1 MSRPSFLLRELV
13 ARELRA
19 RYSGSAFGFLWAFVH
34 PLWQLVL
41 LGTVFSVILRIPL
54 TGERTSSFAAF
65 LFAGL
70 IPWMALQEG
79 VTRGAT
85 AITEN
90 AQLVKKMKFPSQ
102 ILVQAVVVSAL
113 VHSGIAF
120 GVFTALQ
127 AVRGELSPAALP
139 WLLVGTGGQ
148 LLVTCGLALAAAA
161 LQVYLR
167 DVVQATGL
175 VLSALFYLTPIVYT
189 EHFATSREVVPGL
202 AAWLAFSPF
211 STLVRLYR
219 SFLISSDPPA
229 WAGIAI
235 LYATGFVMLAVG
247 ATIFRRLSPGFA
259 DEL

>member
-1 MSRPSFLLRELV
+1 MRRPTFLLRELV
-13 ARELRA
+13 VRDLRS

-65 LFAGL
+65 LFSGL

-85 AITEN
+85 VIIEN
-90 AQLVKKMKFPSQ
+90 GQLVKKMKFPSGV
-102 ILVQAVVVSAL
+102 LVQAVVVSAL

-120 GVFTALQ
+120 AVFAALQ
-127 AVRGELSPAALP
+127 AFRGELSPPAIG
-139 WLLVGTGGQ
+139 WLLVGAGGQ
-148 LLVTCGLALAAAA
+148 LLITTGLALAAAA

-167 DVVQATGL
+167 DVAQATGL

-189 EHFATSREVVPGL
+189 EHFATSRDVVPGL
-202 AAWLAFSPF
+202 AAWLSSSPF
-211 STLVRLYR
+211 STMVRLYR
-219 SFLISSDPPA
+219 TFLISSDPPG

-235 LYATGFVMLAVG
+235 LYATGVALLAVG
-247 ATIFRRLSPGFA
+247 AAIFRRLSPGFA

>member
-1 MSRPSFLLRELV
+1 MRRPTFLLRELV
-13 ARELRA
+13 VRDLRS

-65 LFAGL
+65 LFSGL

-85 AITEN
+85 VIIEN
-90 AQLVKKMKFPSQ
+90 GQLVKKMKFPSGV
-102 ILVQAVVVSAL
+102 LVQAVVVSAL

-120 GVFTALQ
+120 AVFAALQ
-127 AVRGELSPAALP
+127 AFRGELSPPAIG
-139 WLLVGTGGQ
+139 WLLVGAGGQ
-148 LLVTCGLALAAAA
+148 LLITTGLALAAAA

-167 DVVQATGL
+167 DVAQATGL

-189 EHFATSREVVPGL
+189 EHFATSRDVVPGL
-202 AAWLAFSPF
+202 AAWLSSSPF
-211 STLVRLYR
+211 STMVSLYR
-219 SFLISSDPPA
+219 TFLISSDPPG
-229 WAGIAI
+229 WAGVAI
-235 LYATGFVMLAVG
+235 LYATGVALLAVG
-247 ATIFRRLSPGFA
+247 AAIFRRLSPGFA

>member
-1 MSRPSFLLRELV
+1 VKRPTFLLRELV
-13 ARELRA
+13 ARDLRA

-85 AITEN
+85 VITEN
-90 AQLVKKMKFPSQ
+90 AQLVKKMRFPSQ

-113 VHSGIAF
+113 IHSGIALV
-120 GVFTALQ
+120 VFTVLQ
-127 AVRGELSPAALP
+127 AFRGELAPAALP
-139 WLLVGTGGQ
+139 WLLAGTGGQ

-189 EHFATSREVVPGL
+189 EHFATSRDVVPGL

-219 SFLISSDPPA
+219 SFLISSDPPS
-229 WAGIAI
+229 WAGLAV
-235 LYATGFVMLAVG
+235 LYATGIVLLAVG
-247 ATIFRRLSPGFA
+247 TAIFRRLSPGFA

>member
-1 MSRPSFLLRELV
+1 MRRPTFLLRELV
-13 ARELRA
+13 VRDLRS

-65 LFAGL
+65 LFSGL

-85 AITEN
+85 VIIEN
-90 AQLVKKMKFPSQ
+90 GQLVKKMKFPSGV
-102 ILVQAVVVSAL
+102 LVQAVVVSAL

-120 GVFTALQ
+120 AVFAALQ
-127 AVRGELSPAALP
+127 AFRGELSPPAIG
-139 WLLVGTGGQ
+139 WLLVGAGGQ
-148 LLVTCGLALAAAA
+148 LLITTGLALAAAA

-167 DVVQATGL
+167 DVAQATGL

-189 EHFATSREVVPGL
+189 EHFATSRDVVPGL
-202 AAWLAFSPF
+202 AAWLSSSPF
-211 STLVRLYR
+211 STMVRLYR
-219 SFLISSDPPA
+219 TFLISSDPPG
-229 WAGIAI
+229 WAGVAI
-235 LYATGFVMLAVG
+235 LYATGVALLAVG
-247 ATIFRRLSPGFA
+247 AAIFRRLSPGFA

>member
-1 MSRPSFLLRELV
+1 MRRPTFLLRELV
-13 ARELRA
+13 VRDLRS

-65 LFAGL
+65 LFSGL

-85 AITEN
+85 VIIEN
-90 AQLVKKMKFPSQ
+90 GQLVKKMKFPSGV
-102 ILVQAVVVSAL
+102 LVQAVVVSAL

-120 GVFTALQ
+120 AVFAALQ
-127 AVRGELSPAALP
+127 AFRGELSPPAIG
-139 WLLVGTGGQ
+139 WLLVGAGGQ
-148 LLVTCGLALAAAA
+148 LLITTGLALAAAA

-167 DVVQATGL
+167 DVAQATGL

-189 EHFATSREVVPGL
+189 EHFATSRDVVPGL
-202 AAWLAFSPF
+202 AAWLSSSPF
-211 STLVRLYR
+211 STMVRLYR
-219 SFLISSDPPA
+219 TFLISSDPPG

-235 LYATGFVMLAVG
+235 LYATGVALLAVG
-247 ATIFRRLSPGFA
+247 VAIFRRLSPGFA